1 MLKITMHTGTESV
14 LFTLEGR
21 LTGPWVHELAQYWKK
36 ILTRPARSRVKI
48 DLRGVTY
55 IDAEGKTLLAEMY
68 RHGAEFQTAGCLT
81 NCIIEDIKRAEQTEP
96 SDA

>member
-1 MLKITMHTGTESV
+1 MLKITMHSDARSV

-21 LTGPWVHELAQYWKK
+21 LAGPWVHELAQCWKK
-36 ILTRPARSRVKI
+36 MTAGPAGSCVKI
-48 DLRGVTY
+48 DLTGVTY

-81 NCIIEDIKRAEQTEP
+81 TCIIEDIKRAEQAEP
-96 SDA
+96 SGA